1 MIAIKSYTDLSQSKK
16 LAEFLPLETA
26 DMCFV
31 GGMDNAIMT
40 PYLESKRS
48 LLANFCKADFM
59 SPCWSLASL
68 LNILPEVQNGKPVIS
83 LYDNYITYP
92 HVSDLYIRADIL
104 VDACYEMIIKLH
116 RLNLL

>member
-31 GGMDNAIMT
+31 GG
-40 PYLESKRS
+40 R
-48 LLANFCKADFM
+48 ADFM

-68 LNILPEVQNGKPVIS
+68 INVLPEVQNGKPVIS

-92 HVSDLYIRADIL
+92 HVSDLYVKADIL

-116 RLNLL
+116 KLNLL